1 MNHLKK
7 KGYDI
12 FHASNTKS
20 HILTFSVQLLSIL
33 TMLRQTDITD
43 IAGVQSSVKI
53 DKHICPL
60 L

>member
-7 KGYDI
+7 NRSVD
-12 FHASNTKS
+12 N
-20 HILTFSVQLLSIL
+20 LTFSVQLLSIL
-33 TMLRQTDITD
+33 TILKQTDITD